1 MKCAVRSGK
10 KRTDK
15 QHSEAFV
22 ILWPNFQW
30 QIGKSPDPTVP
41 SMLNKVLMFIEFS
54 LLLLKSTS
62 FFNGISGSSKV
73 IVMYFRHSS
82 LKLQKST
89 NFKMEVSKVKKM
101 VHMTIHSHL
110 LRTLFKG
117 SKFVGF
123 KFQKTQKKP

>member
-54 LLLLKSTS
+54 LLLLKST
-62 FFNGISGSSKV
+62 FFAIDIQV
-73 IVMYFRHSS
+73 VQ
-82 LKLQKST
+82 KL
-89 NFKMEVSKVKKM
+89 
-101 VHMTIHSHL
+101 L
-110 LRTLFKG
+110 
-117 SKFVGF
+117 
-123 KFQKTQKKP
+123 